1 MGPVR
6 KTARSVKPGCSASVF
21 DMRPRRTARLFPL
34 IGFLFS
40 SRLRPVPKP
49 SAIAV
54 GEPRCPARLQSV
66 LVWAIAVGSLR
77 ALCRFDRFR
86 NARSRFSLSMQR
98 RRTMSFR
105 PVPKQKD
112 MPLNSLLRRR
122 TMSFRPV
129 PKLVPPGKDV
139 CSRRTMSFGPVP
151 KPMRPVSAIAWHF
164 VLEPPEKKQAS
175 RFNDLAHFCV
185 LQVSTRVNSRARRG
199 TEPYSTIFAPSRP
212 VVPRARVVR
221 IRSLQRR
228 APRER
233 GLSFAR
239 KPGMRWPR
247 SARRFR
253 PRRAWTRRGPA
264 QRSPFSKTLGCA
276 RGRLRQARGCAA

>member
-1 MGPVR
+1 M
-6 KTARSVKPGCSASVF
+6 
-21 DMRPRRTARLFPL
+21 
-34 IGFLFS
+34 
-40 SRLRPVPKP
+40 PKP

-129 PKLVPPGKDV
+129 PKPFPLCVIRLIWSENHV
-139 CSRRTMSFGPVP
+139 
-151 KPMRPVSAIAWHF
+151 VSAHGLAFYSGTARKNRLRASTTLRISASYKSPRASIPAPAAVLNHILPFSRPRGRSFPVRGWF
-164 VLEPPEKKQAS
+164 VSGLFNVGPRASGAFLSLE
-175 RFNDLAHFCV
+175 
-185 LQVSTRVNSRARRG
+185 SRACG
-199 TEPYSTIFAPSRP
+199 G
-212 VVPRARVVR
+212 
-221 IRSLQRR
+221 R
-228 APRER
+228 APRGDSALE
-233 GLSFAR
+233 GLGHAAGPLNAHPSRRPWVALAAVCV
-239 KPGMRWPR
+239 KPAAAP
-247 SARRFR
+247 
-253 PRRAWTRRGPA
+253 
-264 QRSPFSKTLGCA
+264 LGGLTPPPGA
-276 RGRLRQARGCAA
+276 HVRQACRSKRACIRQGRIEEKGSGRWRRISTR